1 MVLPA
6 ARHSMLARAEEAGI
20 VEFIASNPREFAY
33 DQHRKVDDRVYGGGP
48 GMLMK
53 AEPVALAL
61 EFLEPSANA
70 AIVIT
75 DPAGDLFVQET
86 ARELSAMEEVFFLCG
101 HYEGFD
107 HRVNSFATHRL
118 SIGDYVLTGGELPAL
133 VMADAIVRLL
143 PGVLGSAESL
153 SADSF
158 SGGLLSAPNYTR
170 PEVWRGLEVPEVLLS
185 GDHAKVAAYQRD
197 LAERATRERG

>member
-20 VEFIASNPREFAY
+20 VRYVASNPREFAY

-61 EFLEPSANA
+61 EFLHPKPGA
-70 AIVIT
+70 AVIVT
-75 DPAGDLFVQET
+75 DPAGDLFDQAT
-86 ARELSAMEEVFFLCG
+86 AQALSERDEVFFLCG
-101 HYEGFD
+101 HHEGFD

-158 SGGLLSAPNYTR
+158 NDGLLSAPNYTR

-185 GDHAKVAAYQRD
+185 GDHKKVAAYQREV
-197 LAERATRERG
+197 AERATKDRG